1 MSYCSINFCD
11 KSASRFRDGAEYC
24 QLHFDQLNEIA
35 AAEHGFYIAER
46 NLARYYFTADYEF
59 YKQEFSKLEK
69 HYRHLK
75 RQLTEKQ
82 EAWRMMYGPDPFVIS
97 EDTLLLK
104 QIEKQEFFINDKREN
119 LNRNILAFME
129 LPEER
134 RLEETRNL
142 QLDLLQGLFFLKEAS
157 SEDRY
162 RVFTR
167 KNNIF
172 NSSTLRAQFILE
184 LHKRVFQEH
193 DIVCRYLSRIDR
205 WANWNEAVFFCDWN
219 EVYQRI
225 TDELSAHLKR
235 EHDELNLL
243 DGVTDEDYAR
253 LNQTHAIPDIEGE
266 SEREMPSRL
275 ELIENKKTIIA
286 FFEQLQTDFDNWLLL
301 ENYRFS
307 QEQIREE
314 KIYLQEQA
322 ERERL
327 RKKEHEKQERLKQE
341 AHEKRKKEQEKAA
354 KEDKSIERIKNEL
367 ERQRALK
374 ETRLRLLRE
383 QKLNS
388 QSQIEIAPPH
398 DPNDAKKMTFII
410 NTITKLS
417 SKFGGGLKP

>member
-1 MSYCSINFCD
+1 
-11 KSASRFRDGAEYC
+11 
-24 QLHFDQLNEIA
+24 
-35 AAEHGFYIAER
+35 
-46 NLARYYFTADYEF
+46 
-59 YKQEFSKLEK
+59 
-69 HYRHLK
+69 
-75 RQLTEKQ
+75 
-82 EAWRMMYGPDPFVIS
+82 
-97 EDTLLLK
+97 
-104 QIEKQEFFINDKREN
+104 
-119 LNRNILAFME
+119 
-129 LPEER
+129 
-134 RLEETRNL
+134 
-142 QLDLLQGLFFLKEAS
+142 
-157 SEDRY
+157 
-162 RVFTR
+162 
-167 KNNIF
+167 
-172 NSSTLRAQFILE
+172 
-184 LHKRVFQEH
+184 
-193 DIVCRYLSRIDR
+193 LSRIDR

-314 KIYLQEQA
+314 KIYLQEQS
-322 ERERL
+322 ERERV

-388 QSQIEIAPPH
+388 ESQIEIAPPH
-398 DPNDAKKMTFII
+398 DSNDAKKMTFII